1 MASMEEKLA
10 REMARMRIEDE
21 RRKRE
26 LNKICSESEE
36 LKELQNKIKAAYLN
50 KERAQQMTET
60 QYRKQNE
67 IEEDAQ
73 IDMIMLKN
81 KELGDNNE
89 RNANQKKLEQLQE
102 NKRNIQRQIDEN
114 DRLRE
119 EAYQEYIREKGQVDA
134 VVQRMIEEDNE

>member
-60 QYRKQNE
+60 QFRKQVE
-67 IEEDAQ
+67 VEEDAQ

-89 RNANQKKLEQLQE
+89 RASNQAKLEALQA

-119 EAYQEYIREKGQVDA
+119 EAY
-134 VVQRMIEEDNE
+134 

>member
-1 MASMEEKLA
+1 
-10 REMARMRIEDE
+10 
-21 RRKRE
+21 
-26 LNKICSESEE
+26 
-36 LKELQNKIKAAYLN
+36 
-50 KERAQQMTET
+50 MTET